1 MENKACHIT
10 LAKISSIWIK
20 PIPFFFDALL
30 IISGHAS
37 LLEGGADHGKARCLK
52 FS

>member
-1 MENKACHIT
+1 MSHKT

-20 PIPFFFDALL
+20 LITFFFDVLL
-30 IISGHAS
+30 IILGHAS
-37 LLEGGADHGKARCLK
+37 LGRGKADHGKARCLK